1 MNKKHIGII
10 ISGIVIV
17 ATLTGCVMSSGCLDL
32 FTGEWSNNYYYL
44 FYIDTTDELHNVTV
58 YIPALMVK
66 GEIASIVKDINNDSS
81 KPSDWVCEYIDTEH
95 GKMLKISADT
105 ISAGYHSILIE
116 QKVKHIINTE
126 NPVGNEPVFYPR
138 FNETNNKFQTYLY
151 AKYNTSQITT
161 VEIYLRIEGGKHR
174 SGGFIGPV
182 DELRYYDE
190 QIEKELTGE
199 QHNWYIADGSLVQSK
214 HGGR

>member
-10 ISGIVIV
+10 VSGIVIM
-17 ATLTGCVMSSGCLDL
+17 ATLTGCVMSSGCLDW
-32 FTGEWSNNYYYL
+32 FAGEWTNGYRYL
-44 FYIDTTDELHNVTV
+44 FHIDTTDELNNVTL

-105 ISAGYHSILIE
+105 ISAGYHSIWITLHN
-116 QKVKHIINTE
+116 VDHTINTE
-126 NPVGNEPVFYPR
+126 KPVGNEPVFYPR

-151 AKYNTSQITT
+151 TKYNTSQITT
-161 VEIYLRIEGGKHR
+161 VEIYLFTKGSKHR
-174 SGGFIGPV
+174 TRVGIAPV
-182 DELRYYDE
+182 EEGRSYDE

-199 QHNWYIADGSLVQSK
+199 QHNWYIVDGDFTIK
-214 HGGR
+214 R